1 MINRVVLVGR
11 LTRDV
16 EVRKTTNGL
25 SVASFTIACDRRQRR
40 DAQNQQSADFISCVA
55 WRQTADFLGQYARKG
70 ALVGVE
76 GRIQTRNYDGQDGRK
91 VYVTEVLCDTVQ
103 LLESKSQSQNRD
115 YNNSQVSY
123 YPINDTNYFDTASN
137 DPFGNSDFDTG
148 PSMDIS
154 SDDLPF

>member
-25 SVASFTIACDRRQRR
+25 SVASFTVACDRRQRR

-55 WRQTADFLGQYARKG
+55 WDQTADFMSNFLTKG
-70 ALVGVE
+70 SLISVE
-76 GRIQTRNYDGQDGRK
+76 GRIQSGSYEDTTGKK
-91 VYVTEVLCDTVQ
+91 VYTQDVVADRVQ
-103 LLESKSQSQNRD
+103 ALESRAQRQEQSSRPTD
-115 YNNSQVSY
+115 YAPAYQEAPTPSASY
-123 YPINDTNYFDTASN
+123 ESN
-137 DPFGNSDFDTG
+137 DEPIL
-148 PSMDIS
+148 DIT